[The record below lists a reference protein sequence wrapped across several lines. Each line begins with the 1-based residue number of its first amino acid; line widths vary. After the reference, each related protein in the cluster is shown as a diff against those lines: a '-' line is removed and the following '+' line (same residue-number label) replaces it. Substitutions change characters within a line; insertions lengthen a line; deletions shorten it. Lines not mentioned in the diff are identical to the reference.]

1 MRTNTAS
8 TAWWDGV
15 IADVAAAEATAAAE
29 AAAAVHDYLT
39 AAMGQPAYAYEP
51 V

>member
-1 MRTNTAS
+1 MRTNTAN

-29 AAAAVHDYLT
+29 AAVAVQECVSS
-39 AAMGQPAYAYEP
+39 MVGQPAYAYEYA
-51 V
+51 